1 MRRGAGNR
9 LGVLIGVA
17 VLLGLAWW
25 WRGVGIRPSQPG
37 GSGGVGADLSS
48 EAGIRVLAERVAVLE
63 GEERRV
69 AEEVWGSELQAREH
83 GRALEVLW
91 DRFNREE
98 DRWGLLRDFAG
109 FPVSFPDAG
118 AGVEVLS
125 GIWRC
130 AGVGEG
136 KLLDGERVKG
146 LLGEW
151 ERGGWKLERLEL
163 RQVGFRP
170 GGDGLAAESR
180 YWVLVFLERTGDLR
194 RLSLRGEMAVVWSGE
209 RGEEGTVGVA
219 SMDLS
224 GLEWCWRDGGIPFER
239 VMLEEVEPPPKS
251 HFIDPVLVHDLEGD
265 GVSEVLLLARNLV
278 YRADGLGGY
287 RGGKLMG
294 RDPGLIFTGLLMD
307 ADGDGETDCVYLRRE
322 GLYWVKG
329 DAGRFEGEAR
339 LGWEALEP
347 IRYGQVLTGGDV
359 DGDGDLDLWLG
370 QYKPPF
376 ERGQMPTPYFDAND
390 GYPAYLLIND
400 GGGVFRD
407 GTAGSGLEARRHRR
421 TYSASLQDLSGDG
434 LVDLLVVSDFAGV
447 DFYVNEGGGRFSD
460 YRGAFEEPWGFGM
473 AHVFSDFDG
482 DGGLDVFVTGMHC
495 PTALRLEGMG
505 LTRPG
510 FEGLDAMRGRMT
522 RGNRLY
528 QGVRGEVRY
537 VQTGLNGS
545 VSHSGWSW
553 SPAVADFDNNGYPD
567 LAIANGHET
576 KESVTDY
583 EPEFWTSDI
592 YVATS
597 EDDVGMMAYFGSK
610 FSRTRGRGQSYGGY
624 EVNRMFLN
632 VGGREFVEAGWLYGV
647 GVEEDSRNAV
657 AADLDG
663 DGRSDL
669 VVTTF
674 EAWPRVRQTVRVL
687 RNKVPS
693 AGHWVGLRLRGG
705 DGVSVLGARVVVRG
719 GGREWVRV
727 VTTGDLHRAQQ
738 PWDVLVGL
746 GEVVGVD
753 EVEVIWAGGRVTRLE
768 GPAVD
773 CYHVVRP

>member
-1 MRRGAGNR
+1 M
-9 LGVLIGVA
+9 
-17 VLLGLAWW
+17 
-25 WRGVGIRPSQPG
+25 
-37 GSGGVGADLSS
+37 DLSS
-48 EAGIRVLAERVAVLE
+48 EEGIRAIAERVAVLE

-69 AEEVWGSELQAREH
+69 AEGTWGGELQAREH

-98 DRWGLLRDFAG
+98 DRWGLLRDFVG
-109 FPVSFPDAG
+109 FPVSFPE
-118 AGVEVLS
+118 AGVEEEVLS

-130 AGVGEG
+130 VGVGGG
-136 KLLDGERVKG
+136 KLFDGERVKG

-151 ERGGWKLERLEL
+151 EMGGWRLERLEL

-170 GGDGLAAESR
+170 GGDGVAAESR
-180 YWVLVFLERTGDLR
+180 YWVLVYLERPEVGR
-194 RLSLRGEMAVVWSGE
+194 RLSLRGEAGVVWLGE
-209 RGEEGTVGVA
+209 RDEEGAFGVA
-219 SMDLS
+219 SMDFS
-224 GLEWCWRDGGIPFER
+224 GLEWCWRDGGVPFER
-239 VMLEEVEPPPKS
+239 VLLEEVEPPPRS
-251 HFIDPVLVHDLEGD
+251 HFIDPVMVHDLEGD
-265 GVSEVLLLARNLV
+265 GVPEVLFLARNWV
-278 YRADGLGGY
+278 YRADGVGRY
-287 RGGKLMG
+287 RGGKLIEA
-294 RDPGLIFTGLLMD
+294 DPGLIFTGLLMD

-339 LGWEALEP
+339 LAWGSGEP

-376 ERGQMPTPYFDAND
+376 ERGQMPTPYYDAND

-407 GTAGSGLEARRHRR
+407 GTAGSGLEAKRHRR

-434 LVDLLVVSDFAGV
+434 LMDLLVVSDFAGV

-460 YRGAFEEPWGFGM
+460 RRSAFPEPWGFGM
-473 AHVFSDFDG
+473 AHALADFDG
-482 DGGLDVFVTGMHC
+482 DGVLDVFVTGMHC

-505 LTRPG
+505 LVRPG
-510 FEGLDAMRGRMT
+510 FESLDAMRGRMT

-528 QGVRGEVRY
+528 QGVEGGVSF
-537 VQTGLNGS
+537 VQTELNAS

-576 KESVTDY
+576 KESVVDY

-610 FSRTRGRGQSYGGY
+610 FSRTRGRGQSYGGN

-632 VGGREFVEAGWLYGV
+632 VGGREFMEAGWLYGV
-647 GVEEDSRNAV
+647 AVGEDSRTAV

-674 EAWPRVRQTVRVL
+674 EAWPRVKQTVQIF
-687 RNKVPS
+687 RNKLDV
-693 AGHWVGLRLRGG
+693 AGHWLGLRLRGG
-705 DGVSVLGARVVVRG
+705 DGVPVLGSRVVVRG

-727 VTTGDLHRAQQ
+727 VVSGDLHRAQQ

-746 GEVVGVD
+746 GEVWDVD
-753 EVEVIWAGGRVTRLE
+753 EVEVTWSGGRVTRLE
-768 GPAVD
+768 RPGVD
-773 CYHVVRP
+773 RYHVVRP